1 MKRISL
7 FICVMSLASS
17 VSAATLRGVVRD
29 AASQPI
35 AGASVAIAH
44 LKTVETSSDGRF
56 AAEVPAGTYEIAVS
70 HAGFATSVRQ
80 VSTGIEVELTL
91 APGVEESIIVSG
103 IRAEAATPVTKSDL
117 DRAWIE
123 KNYHQQDVPLLL
135 RDWPSINAWAESGSG
150 DAGYSYIS
158 LRGVS
163 PTRINF
169 TLDGVPLADSEDMG
183 TYFVDFPDLA
193 QSLQSIQIQ
202 RGVGT
207 STVGSPSFGGSVNLE
222 SIDLSP
228 DSSTSARVA
237 GGSFG
242 DRFATVGYQTGS
254 LPGGFAMYTRISANE
269 TNGFRESSGTQ
280 QRNIFV
286 SAAKQGETSQLRLTG
301 FSGHERQH
309 LSFYAADAETLATD
323 LRANPLQPDER
334 DSFGYDLANLQYLK
348 SLPGGASFTAS
359 AFYQRGY
366 GWYRLYDDSAS
377 RTDLRQYGLDGML
390 LGSMLTYSRTRGSL
404 TTNFGVH
411 INRFR
416 REHTRD
422 LVGGPRDYYN
432 YGTKDEANAF
442 AKASIDREAWH
453 LYGDA
458 QIRYTDFT
466 YHGDV
471 AIDPIHWTFFNPKIG
486 MRRGISARASVYASA
501 GLSTREPARNDMFQ
515 GEDNA
520 SFAHDLHAVKP
531 ERLADFESGI
541 DYRSSR
547 LTVRA
552 GVYAM
557 EFHNEIASTGEL
569 SDIGLLLRRNV
580 DRSYRRGIEMDASFE
595 ATPALRLRTI
605 ASLSRNR
612 IGTWT
617 QFYDV
622 YDTGGNFIGSK
633 PVSYHNVEPVLTPSV
648 IASEAIELTPS
659 SRFSSGLVARYVGR
673 SFLDNTDHSDF
684 VTPPFFTL
692 DGSASV
698 AVGPAMRLSLQVNN
712 ILNNKRVFANGYSY
726 VYLTRDRSGA
736 ESMSG
741 TSYFF
746 PQATRN
752 FIAMIDFNL

>member
-1 MKRISL
+1 MNRTSF
-7 FICVMSLASS
+7 FILVMFVASS

-35 AGASVAIAH
+35 AGASVAIAN
-44 LKTVETSSDGRF
+44 LKTVQTNDDGTF
-56 AAEVPAGTYEIAVS
+56 AVEVPDGTYDVTVS
-70 HAGFATSVRQ
+70 HAGFAAAARRIN
-80 VSTGIEVELTL
+80 TGPDAEFTL
-91 APGVEESIIVSG
+91 APRIEESIVVSG
-103 IRAEAATPVTKSDL
+103 IRAEAATPVTKSDI
-117 DRAWIE
+117 DRADIE

-135 RDWPSINAWAESGSG
+135 RETPSINAWAESGVG

-193 QSLQSIQIQ
+193 HSLQSIQIQ

-207 STVGSPSFGGSVNLE
+207 STVGTPSFGGSVNLE
-222 SIDLSP
+222 SIDLAQ
-228 DSSTSARVA
+228 DSTTSARIA

-269 TNGFRESSGTQ
+269 TNGFRENSGTE

-286 SAAKQGETSQLRLTG
+286 SAAKQGDTSQLRITG

-309 LSFYAADAETLATD
+309 LSFYAADAETLASD

-359 AFYQRGY
+359 AYYQRGY
-366 GWYRLYDDSAS
+366 GSYRLYDNSAS

-390 LGSMLTYSRTRGSL
+390 IGSMLTYSQTRGSL

-411 INRFR
+411 VNRFR

-422 LVGGPRDYYN
+422 LVVGPRDYYN

-442 AKASIDREAWH
+442 AKASIDRDAWH
-453 LYGDA
+453 VYGDA
-458 QIRYTDFT
+458 QLRYTDFA

-486 MRRGISARASVYASA
+486 VRRDVSAQASVYASA
-501 GLSTREPARNDMFQ
+501 GLSTREPTRNDMFQ

-541 DYRSSR
+541 DYRASR
-547 LTVRA
+547 LTVKA
-552 GVYAM
+552 DLYAM

-580 DRSYRRGIEMDASFE
+580 DRSYRRGIEVNASFD

-622 YDTGGNFIGSK
+622 YDTDGNFVDSK
-633 PVSYHNVEPVLTPSV
+633 PIAYHNVEPVLTPSV
-648 IASEAIELTPS
+648 IASEAIEFTPS
-659 SRFSSGLVARYVGR
+659 SRFSSGLLARYVGR
-673 SFLDNTDHSDF
+673 SFLDNTDNPDF
-684 VTPPFFTL
+684 VTPHFFTL
-692 DGSASV
+692 DGSASF
-698 AVGPAMRLSLQVNN
+698 AVWRSTRLSLQLNN
-712 ILNNKRVFANGYSY
+712 ILDNRRVFANGYSY

-736 ESMSG
+736 ESMNG

-752 FIAMIDFNL
+752 FIVMLDFKL

>member
-1 MKRISL
+1 M
-7 FICVMSLASS
+7 FVASS
-17 VSAATLRGVVRD
+17 VCAATLRGVVRD
-29 AASQPI
+29 AALQPI
-35 AGASVAIAH
+35 AGASVAIAG
-44 LKTVETSSDGRF
+44 LETVRTNADGAF
-56 AAEVPAGTYEIAVS
+56 GADAPEGTYDVTVS
-70 HAGFATSVRQ
+70 RSGFATLTRR
-80 VSTGIEVELTL
+80 VSTGTGVELTL
-91 APGVEESIIVSG
+91 VLKIEDSIVVSG
-103 IRAEAATPVTKSDL
+103 IRAEAVTPVTKSDL
-117 DRAWIE
+117 DREEIE
-123 KNYHQQDVPLLL
+123 KDYHQQDVPLLL
-135 RDWPSINAWAESGSG
+135 RETPSVNAWAESGAG

-193 QSLQSIQIQ
+193 HSLQSIQVQ

-207 STVGSPSFGGSVNLE
+207 STVGTPSFGGSVNLK

-228 DSSTSARVA
+228 ESTTSARIA

-242 DRFATVGYQTGS
+242 ARFATVGYQTGT

-269 TNGFRESSGTQ
+269 TDGFRENSGTA

-286 SAAKQGETSQLRLTG
+286 SAAKQYQSSQLRITG

-309 LSFYAADAETLATD
+309 LSFYAADAETLAAD
-323 LRANPLQPDER
+323 LRANPLRPEER
-334 DSFGYDLANLQYLK
+334 DSFGYDLANLQYLR

-359 AFYQRGY
+359 AYYQRGY

-377 RTDLRQYGLDGML
+377 RADLRQYGLDGML
-390 LGSMLTYSRTRGSL
+390 VGSMLTYSQTRGAL

-411 INRFR
+411 VNRFR

-422 LVGGPRDYYN
+422 LVAGPRDYFN

-442 AKASIDREAWH
+442 AKASIDPEAWH

-458 QIRYTDFT
+458 QLRYSDFS

-471 AIDPIHWTFFNPKIG
+471 GIAPIHWTFFNPKIG
-486 MRRGISARASVYASA
+486 ARRDLSARTSLYASA
-501 GLSTREPARNDMFQ
+501 GLSTREPTRNDMFQ

-531 ERLADFESGI
+531 ERLADFEGGI
-541 DYRSSR
+541 DYRASR
-547 LTVRA
+547 LTVKA
-552 GVYAM
+552 DVYAM
-557 EFHNEIASTGEL
+557 EFHDEIASTGEL

-580 DRSYRRGIEMDASFE
+580 DRSYRRGIEVDAAFD
-595 ATPALRLRTI
+595 ATPMLHLRTI

-622 YDTGGNFIGSK
+622 YDSAGNYVDSK
-633 PVSYHNVEPVLTPSV
+633 PVTYYNVEPVLTPSV
-648 IASEAIELTPS
+648 IASEAVEYTPS
-659 SRFSSGLVARYVGR
+659 PRFSSGLVARYVGR
-673 SFLDNTDHSDF
+673 SFLDNTDNPDF
-684 VTPPFFTL
+684 VTPRFFTL

-698 AVGPAMRLSLQVNN
+698 ALGRATRLSLQVNN
-712 ILNNKRVFANGYSY
+712 FLDNRRVFANGYSY
-726 VYLTRDRSGA
+726 VYLTRQPGGA

-752 FIAMIDFNL
+752 FVVMLDLKL